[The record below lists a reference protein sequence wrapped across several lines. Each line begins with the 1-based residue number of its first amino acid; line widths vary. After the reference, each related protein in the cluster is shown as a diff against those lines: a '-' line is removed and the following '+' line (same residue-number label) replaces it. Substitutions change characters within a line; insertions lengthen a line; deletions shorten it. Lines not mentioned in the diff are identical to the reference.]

1 MKIQIFALKFLYIYF
16 RIYFQTCFSKFLQ
29 KRKYW
34 ISSGSSSNWNSDS
47 VETRETKKSRN
58 SSLLHCLS
66 SLSYQSDLPLPPMS
80 SANKMVKYV
89 VNIFDYVHFA
99 EMFSLFKFLQLNKKS
114 NIRWRRQLCKMT
126 MMIKLKF
133 QLWFD
138 LNLI

>member
-1 MKIQIFALKFLYIYF
+1 
-16 RIYFQTCFSKFLQ
+16 
-29 KRKYW
+29 
-34 ISSGSSSNWNSDS
+34 
-47 VETRETKKSRN
+47 
-58 SSLLHCLS
+58 
-66 SLSYQSDLPLPPMS
+66 MS